1 MCLPSNQSTNQLTTH
16 HIHTHPKKQIQVGA
30 YLKQELGF
38 ENVGRLEGGIVSYA
52 RHLRETAA
60 TPAAA
65 DAGTPIAASKFK
77 GINYVFD
84 NRLGERITEDVLSQC
99 DQCGTASDVYVNCAN
114 PNCHVR
120 FIQCNGCGAT
130 YHGCCSRGC
139 QQAIEDSKR
148 RPPKGGYPAPPKT
161 VYPPGVEEAFP
172 LGPLPLSRQ
181 QGSQGAAVVPAGKAR
196 VWLEPGPFQNQRLNR
211 AFDVAVDEFLAA
223 EAGAL
228 PEPEPLQQLVVE
240 TEAVF
245 PGGAHMTSGHS
256 QGRLLAA
263 LARASG
269 ARTVLEV
276 GTFTGYATLCLAEG
290 VAGRPAA
297 RVVTCEIDERSA
309 AIAEK
314 AFAASPYGG
323 HIELR
328 REPAMEL
335 LQRLAALPREE
346 RPQFDLIFLDGDK
359 KRYKDYYETIL
370 RSKLLAGGGLLVA
383 DNVLWKGLVPELGR
397 RISQQG
403 PDAEL
408 PVAEFEP
415 LGFSKRQLQ
424 LARVLHDFNMHVR
437 ADPRTEQAFLPI
449 RDGLLCVRWKGFER
463 TVLPG
468 AQESQ

>member
-1 MCLPSNQSTNQLTTH
+1 M
-16 HIHTHPKKQIQVGA
+16 
-30 YLKQELGF
+30 
-38 ENVGRLEGGIVSYA
+38 GRLEGGIVSYA
-52 RHLRETAA
+52 RHLRERTAA
-60 TPAAA
+60 DAAA
-65 DAGTPIAASKFK
+65 DAGAPIPDSKFK

-99 DQCGTASDVYVNCAN
+99 DQCGVASDVYVNCAN
-114 PNCHVR
+114 PACHVR
-120 FIQCNGCGAT
+120 FIQCGGCGGT
-130 YHGCCSRGC
+130 YRGCCSRGC
-139 QQAIEDSKR
+139 QHAVEDSKR

-181 QGSQGAAVVPAGKAR
+181 HGSQGAAVVPEGKQR

-211 AFDVAVDEFLAA
+211 AFDVAVDEFTAA
-223 EAGAL
+223 EAGAV
-228 PEPEPLQQLVVE
+228 PEPDHLKQLVAE

-245 PGGAHMTSGHS
+245 PGGAHMASGHS

-290 VAGRPAA
+290 VAGRPGA
-297 RVVTCEIDERSA
+297 RVVTCEIDERAA

-314 AFAASPYGG
+314 AFAASPHGQAV
-323 HIELR
+323 ELHR
-328 REPAMEL
+328 APAMAL

-346 RPQFDLIFLDGDK
+346 RPQFDLVFLDGDK
-359 KRYKDYYETIL
+359 KRYQEYYEHLL
-370 RSKLLAGGGLLVA
+370 RHKLLAGGGLLVA

-397 RISQQG
+397 RISQEG
-403 PDAEL
+403 PEAEL
-408 PVAEFEP
+408 PLAEFEP
-415 LGFSKRQLQ
+415 RGFSKRQLT

-468 AQESQ
+468 DGGGRI

>member
-1 MCLPSNQSTNQLTTH
+1 M
-16 HIHTHPKKQIQVGA
+16 
-30 YLKQELGF
+30 
-38 ENVGRLEGGIVSYA
+38 GRLEGGIVSYA
-52 RHLRETAA
+52 RHLREQVAS
-60 TPAAA
+60 PAAA
-65 DAGTPIAASKFK
+65 DAGAPIPVSKFK

-84 NRLGERITEDVLSQC
+84 NRLGERITEDVLSEC

-114 PNCHVR
+114 PACHVR
-120 FIQCNGCGAT
+120 FIQCGGCGAA

-139 QQAIEDSKR
+139 QHALEDSKR

-181 QGSQGAAVVPAGKAR
+181 QGSQGAAAVPEGKGGR

-211 AFDVAVDEFLAA
+211 AFDVAVDAFAAA

-228 PEPEPLQQLVVE
+228 PEPAPLQQLVAE
-240 TEAVF
+240 TEAAF

-269 ARTVLEV
+269 ARAVLEV

-290 VAGRPAA
+290 VAGREGAG
-297 RVVTCEIDERSA
+297 VVTCEIDGRSA
-309 AIAEK
+309 AIAER
-314 AFAASPYGG
+314 AFAASPLGG

-370 RSKLLAGGGLLVA
+370 RSRLLAGGGLLVA

-397 RISQQG
+397 RIGQEG
-403 PDAEL
+403 PEAEL
-408 PVAEFEP
+408 PLAEFEP

-468 AQESQ
+468 AESQQQEQPQP